1 MRVDKFY
8 LDSWCKPAVDDRR
21 GKSAL
26 VESISQLLNP
36 KIGDITDNP
45 KSVGM
50 QNGYTINDLR
60 RTNNPAHRTLG
71 YGM

>member
-50 QNGYTINDLR
+50 
-60 RTNNPAHRTLG
+60 
-71 YGM
+71 